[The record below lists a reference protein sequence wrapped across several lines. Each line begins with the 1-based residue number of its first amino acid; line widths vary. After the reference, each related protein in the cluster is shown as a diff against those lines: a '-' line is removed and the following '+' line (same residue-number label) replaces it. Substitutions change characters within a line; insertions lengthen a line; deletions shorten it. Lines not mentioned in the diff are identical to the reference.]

1 MGKLIPI
8 KSRKPYHACWFCRSK
23 ENVIYTGQIPN
34 PCPYDNNRYIDI
46 LLCKKCNKR
55 HSTYLREY
63 WDNKIK
69 NAESTDWV
77 RKGLS
82 DEEVEKIILNA
93 QKNARERI
101 EADNK

>member
-1 MGKLIPI
+1 MN
-8 KSRKPYHACWFCRSK
+8 RE
-23 ENVIYTGQIPN
+23 ENIQ
-34 PCPYDNNRYIDI
+34 
-46 LLCKKCNKR
+46 
-55 HSTYLREY
+55 H
-63 WDNKIK
+63 KIK

-101 EADNK
+101 EADKK